1 MPDSLARK
9 DGNETISAS
18 VPALPHQD
26 TSTRFMPRAV
36 RMTMAAPTTTSRA
49 RTSNE
54 NHSGAAPSIMMPPTP
69 TMNSRRSAVGSSTL
83 PSSLTWWKRRAM

>member
-9 DGNETISAS
+9 DGNETISAR
-18 VPALPHQD
+18 VPALPHQE
-26 TSTRFMPRAV
+26 TSTRFMPRSGEDDHGRPDEQPPA
-36 RMTMAAPTTTSRA
+36 T
-49 RTSNE
+49 RTSSE

-83 PSSLTWWKRRAM
+83 PSSLTWWK